1 MAETNLSISTEEQ
14 DEAGAAGSTDI
25 NGDLSV
31 MDDPSLPDAFNFSI
45 LSSAS
50 SHVSR
55 TS

>member
-1 MAETNLSISTEEQ
+1 MPQTNLSISTEEQ

-31 MDDPSLPDAFNFSI
+31 MGDSSLLEAFNFSI
-45 LSSAS
+45 LLSAS